1 MTQEEYN
8 RLDSGFAHCAGTHC
22 EQADRCLH
30 HTAQKMLDGNTN
42 ETYTVANPSVINGK
56 QPCPLFMP
64 DRREKYAW
72 GISHIFDNVR
82 AADLR
87 RVRYEVMACFGE
99 ATYYHVRQQ
108 RRAITEEEQKA
119 IRQSFNEMG
128 YDGNALEFD
137 RYEESYPTLMRLKR
151 YK

>member
-1 MTQEEYN
+1 M
-8 RLDSGFAHCAGTHC
+8 
-22 EQADRCLH
+22 
-30 HTAQKMLDGNTN
+30 MLN
-42 ETYTVANPSVINGK
+42 SKVIKGE
-56 QPCPLFMP
+56 QPCPFFEP
-64 DRREKYAW
+64 DRKERFAW
-72 GISHIFDNVR
+72 GISSIYDNVR

-128 YDGNALEFD
+128 YDGNAIEFD
-137 RYEESYPTLMRLKR
+137 RYEESYPTLMRIKR

>member
-8 RLDSGFAHCAGTHC
+8 QLDSGFAHCAGTHC

-56 QPCPLFMP
+56 QPCPLFIP

-87 RVRYEVMACFGE
+87 LSLIHISEP
-99 ATYYHVRQQ
+99 T
-108 RRAITEEEQKA
+108 RREWLSRMPSSA
-119 IRQSFNEMG
+119 
-128 YDGNALEFD
+128 
-137 RYEESYPTLMRLKR
+137 
-151 YK
+151 